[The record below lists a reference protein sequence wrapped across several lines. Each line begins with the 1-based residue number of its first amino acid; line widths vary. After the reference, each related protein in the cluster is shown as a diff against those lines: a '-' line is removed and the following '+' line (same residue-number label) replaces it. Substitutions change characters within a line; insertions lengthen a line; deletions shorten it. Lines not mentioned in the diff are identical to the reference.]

1 MASPKKLEE
10 EEAQVVVLR
19 ILKEEGPMTTV
30 QIEERVQ
37 KRGEEC
43 PDSVV
48 LFLSKLR
55 LKGIIKGKVS
65 QEHRGWLWWVEEE

>member
-1 MASPKKLEE
+1 MVERKKLDE
-10 EEAQVVVLR
+10 EEAEQVVIVL
-19 ILKEEGPMTTV
+19 LTEEGPMTTI
-30 QIEERVQ
+30 QIEERVM

-55 LKGIIKGKVS
+55 LRGVIKGEVS
-65 QEHRGWLWWVEEE
+65 REHKGWLWWIGEK

>member
-1 MASPKKLEE
+1 MERKKLDEQ
-10 EEAQVVVLR
+10 EAEQVV
-19 ILKEEGPMTTV
+19 ITMLKEEGPMTTI
-30 QIEERVQ
+30 QIEERVM

-55 LKGIIKGKVS
+55 LRGLIKGEVS
-65 QEHRGWLWWVEEE
+65 REHKGWLWWIGEK

>member
-1 MASPKKLEE
+1 MERKKLDE
-10 EEAQVVVLR
+10 EEAKQVVISMLT
-19 ILKEEGPMTTV
+19 EEGPMTTV
-30 QIEERVQ
+30 QIEERVM

-55 LKGIIKGKVS
+55 LKGVISGKVS
-65 QEHRGWLWWVEEE
+65 REHKGWLWWMGEK

>member
-1 MASPKKLEE
+1 MERKKLDED
-10 EEAQVVVLR
+10 EAEQVVIML
-19 ILKEEGPMTTV
+19 LTKEGPMTTV
-30 QIEERVQ
+30 QIEERVM

-55 LKGIIKGKVS
+55 LRGIIKGEVS
-65 QEHRGWLWWVEEE
+65 RQHKGWLWWIGEK

>member
-1 MASPKKLEE
+1 MVPGKKLEE
-10 EEAQVVVLR
+10 GEAEEVV
-19 ILKEEGPMTTV
+19 IDMLKKEGPLTTI

-55 LKGIIKGKVS
+55 LRGIIKGEVS
-65 QEHRGWLWWVEEE
+65 REHRGWLWWVGED

>member
-10 EEAQVVVLR
+10 DEARVVVLR

-55 LKGIIKGKVS
+55 LKGVIKGKVS

>member
-1 MASPKKLEE
+1 MVPGKKLEDGEAE
-10 EEAQVVVLR
+10 EVVIEILR
-19 ILKEEGPMTTV
+19 KEGPLTTV

-55 LKGIIKGKVS
+55 LKGIIKGEVS
-65 QEHRGWLWWVEEE
+65 REHRGWLWWVGDK

>member
-1 MASPKKLEE
+1 MVPGKKLEDGEAE
-10 EEAQVVVLR
+10 EVVIEILR
-19 ILKEEGPMTTV
+19 KEGPLTTV
-30 QIEERVQ
+30 QMEGRVQ

-55 LKGIIKGKVS
+55 LKGIIKGEVS
-65 QEHRGWLWWVEEE
+65 REHRGWLWWVGDK

>member
-1 MASPKKLEE
+1 MERKKLDE
-10 EEAQVVVLR
+10 EEAEKVVITMLE
-19 ILKEEGPMTTV
+19 EEGPMTTI
-30 QIEERVQ
+30 QIEERVM

-55 LKGIIKGKVS
+55 LRGVIKGEVS
-65 QEHRGWLWWVEEE
+65 REHRGWLWWIGDK